1 MSTKRIAKKAGT
13 AAATKKTPKSS
24 PAKKTSG
31 RRTAKKAEPVK
42 VAPKKA
48 RKQVE
53 RDPRLPTIG
62 SVMKRQ
68 FKGKEIS
75 VKVTADGF
83 EYDGTTFKSISA
95 CARHIVGY
103 MISGPVFFKLVQPKA
118 AEAK

>member
-1 MSTKRIAKKAGT
+1 VKAT
-13 AAATKKTPKSS
+13 TP
-24 PAKKTSG
+24 
-31 RRTAKKAEPVK
+31 RRASKPTD
-42 VAPKKA
+42 
-48 RKQVE
+48 
-53 RDPRLPTIG
+53 RDPRLPAIG

-103 MISGPVFFKLVQPKA
+103 MISGPVFFKLVEPKRP
-118 AEAK
+118 EAK